1 LPASAEQENFVM
13 AEKRTTA
20 TATVGNGGTVKIAA
34 VGDLHVKEDAQ
45 ASCRDLFGEVSREA
59 DILVLTGDLT
69 NLGKPR
75 EAEILAEDLRACAI
89 PVVAVLG
96 NHDYESGAVEDV
108 AHILRQAGVHL
119 LDGQTT
125 EIKEV
130 GFVGVK
136 GFIGGFGSRM
146 LGSFG
151 EPAIKAMV
159 AESVSESM
167 RLENA
172 MRQVRTKRTVVVLH
186 YAPVVETVAGEPLEI
201 FPFLG
206 SSRLAETIDRFKVSA
221 VVHGHA
227 HRGVYEGRT
236 PGGAPV
242 YNVAMHVAKPTG
254 RPYALLEI

>member
-1 LPASAEQENFVM
+1 M
-13 AEKRTTA
+13 AE
-20 TATVGNGGTVKIAA
+20 GNGTLKVAA
-34 VGDLHVKEDAQ
+34 LGDLHVKEDHA
-45 ASCRDLFGEVSREA
+45 APHRDLFGEISKAA
-59 DILVLTGDLT
+59 DVLVLTGDLT
-69 NLGKPR
+69 DLGKPR
-75 EAEILAEDLRACAI
+75 EAEILAEDLRACSI

-96 NHDYESGAVEDV
+96 NHDYECGCVEEV
-108 AHILRQAGVHL
+108 SRILKGAGVKL
-119 LDGQTT
+119 LDGQAI
-125 EIKEV
+125 EIEGV

-136 GFIGGFGSRM
+136 GFAGGFGRRM

-159 AESVSESM
+159 AESMNEAM

-172 MRQVRTKRTVVVLH
+172 MRTVKTDRALVILH
-186 YAPVVETVAGEPLEI
+186 YAPIPETIEGEPLEI

-227 HRGVYEGRT
+227 HRGAYEGRT
-236 PGGAPV
+236 PGGALV
-242 YNVAMHVAKPTG
+242 YNVAFHIEKPTG

>member
-1 LPASAEQENFVM
+1 VAEQGLLKV
-13 AEKRTTA
+13 
-20 TATVGNGGTVKIAA
+20 AA
-34 VGDLHVKEDAQ
+34 IGDLHVKEDGT
-45 ASCRDLFGEVSREA
+45 ASFRELFGEISRSA
-59 DILVLTGDLT
+59 DVLVIAGDLT
-69 NLGKPR
+69 DLGKPR
-75 EAEILAEDLRACAI
+75 EAEILAEDLRACSI

-96 NHDYESGAVEDV
+96 NHDYECGCVEEV
-108 AHILRQAGVHL
+108 SHILRQAGVRL

-125 EIKEV
+125 EIEGV

-136 GFIGGFGSRM
+136 GFAGGFGRRM

-159 AESVSESM
+159 AEGVNEAI

-172 MRQVRTKRTVVVLH
+172 MRQVRSERALVILH
-186 YAPVVETVAGEPLEI
+186 YAPIPETIAGEPLEI

-206 SSRLAETIDRFKVSA
+206 SSRLAETIDRFRVSA

-227 HRGVYEGRT
+227 HRGAYEGRT

-242 YNVAMHVAKPTG
+242 YNVAMHIEKPNG

>member
-1 LPASAEQENFVM
+1 VAEQGLLKV
-13 AEKRTTA
+13 
-20 TATVGNGGTVKIAA
+20 AA
-34 VGDLHVKEDAQ
+34 IGDLHVKEDGT
-45 ASCRDLFGEVSREA
+45 ASFRELFGEISRSA
-59 DILVLTGDLT
+59 DVLVIAGDLT
-69 NLGKPR
+69 DLGRPR
-75 EAEILAEDLRACAI
+75 EAEILAEDLRACSV

-96 NHDYESGAVEDV
+96 NHDYECGCVEEV
-108 AHILRQAGVHL
+108 SHILRQAGVRL

-125 EIKEV
+125 EIEGV

-136 GFIGGFGSRM
+136 GFAGGFGRRM

-159 AESVSESM
+159 AEGVNEAI

-172 MRQVRTKRTVVVLH
+172 MRQVRSERALVILH
-186 YAPVVETVAGEPLEI
+186 YAPIPETIAGEPLEI

-206 SSRLAETIDRFKVSA
+206 SSRLAETIDRFRVSA

-227 HRGVYEGRT
+227 HRGAYEGRT

-242 YNVAMHVAKPTG
+242 YNVAMHIEKPNG

>member
-1 LPASAEQENFVM
+1 M
-13 AEKRTTA
+13 AE
-20 TATVGNGGTVKIAA
+20 GNGLLKVAA
-34 VGDLHVKEDAQ
+34 IGDLHVKEDG
-45 ASCRDLFGEVSREA
+45 ASSYRELFGEISRVA
-59 DILVLTGDLT
+59 DVLVIAGDLT
-69 NLGKPR
+69 DLGKPR
-75 EAEILAEDLRACAI
+75 EAEILAEDLRACSI

-96 NHDYESGAVEDV
+96 NHDYECGCVDEVSQ
-108 AHILRQAGVHL
+108 ILRQAGVRL
-119 LDGQTT
+119 LDGQAT
-125 EIKEV
+125 EIDGV

-136 GFIGGFGSRM
+136 GFAGGFGRHM

-159 AESVSESM
+159 AEGVSEAI

-172 MRQVRTKRTVVVLH
+172 MRHVRSERSLVVLH
-186 YAPVVETVAGEPLEI
+186 YAPIPETIAGEPLEI

-206 SSRLAETIDRFKVSA
+206 SSRLAETIDRFRVSA

-227 HRGVYEGRT
+227 HRGAYEGRT

-242 YNVAMHVAKPTG
+242 YNVAMQIEKPNG

>member
-1 LPASAEQENFVM
+1 ML
-13 AEKRTTA
+13 
-20 TATVGNGGTVKIAA
+20 KIAA
-34 VGDLHVKEDAQ
+34 VGDLKVAAVGDLHVGDEAQ
-45 ASCRDLFGEVSREA
+45 TSFRDLFGEMSREA
-59 DILVLTGDLT
+59 DVLVLAGDLT

-75 EAEILAEDLRACAI
+75 EAEILAEDLRACSI

-108 AHILRQAGVHL
+108 TNILHQAGVHL
-119 LDGQTT
+119 LDGQAT
-125 EIKEV
+125 EIHGV

-136 GFIGGFGSRM
+136 GFVGGFGPRM

-151 EPAIKAMV
+151 EPTIKAMV
-159 AESVSESM
+159 AESVNEAM

-172 MRQVRTKRTVVVLH
+172 MRQVRSQRTLVVLH
-186 YAPVVETVAGEPLEI
+186 YAPITETIEGEPPEI

-206 SSRLAETIDRFKVSA
+206 SSRLAETIDRFQVSA

-227 HRGVYEGRT
+227 HRGVYQGRT

-254 RPYALLEI
+254 RPYAMLEI

>member
-1 LPASAEQENFVM
+1 MIDEA
-13 AEKRTTA
+13 RR
-20 TATVGNGGTVKIAA
+20 NGALKVAA
-34 VGDLHVKEDAQ
+34 LGDLHVKEDHSAPY
-45 ASCRDLFGEVSREA
+45 RELFAEISKAA
-59 DILVLTGDLT
+59 DVLVLTGDLT
-69 NLGKPR
+69 DLGKPE

-89 PVVAVLG
+89 PVIAVLG
-96 NHDYESGAVEDV
+96 NHDYESGHADEVGR
-108 AHILRQAGVHL
+108 ILKNAGVRL
-119 LDGQTT
+119 LDGQAI
-125 EIKEV
+125 ELDGV

-136 GFIGGFGSRM
+136 GFVGGFGRRM

-159 AESVSESM
+159 AESMNEAM

-172 MRQVRTKRTVVVLH
+172 MRTVRSERSLVVLH
-186 YAPVVETVAGEPLEI
+186 YAPVPETIEGEPLEI

-227 HRGVYEGRT
+227 HRGRYEGRT

-242 YNVAMHVAKPTG
+242 YNVAYHIEKPTG
-254 RPYALLEI
+254 RPYALLNL

>member
-1 LPASAEQENFVM
+1 M
-13 AEKRTTA
+13 AE
-20 TATVGNGGTVKIAA
+20 GNGKLKVAA
-34 VGDLHVKEDAQ
+34 LGDLHVKEDH
-45 ASCRDLFGEVSREA
+45 SSPCRELFAEISKAA
-59 DILVLTGDLT
+59 DVLVLTGDLT
-69 NLGKPR
+69 DLGKPK
-75 EAEILAEDLRACAI
+75 EAQVLAEDLRACSV

-96 NHDYESGAVEDV
+96 NHDYECGCENEVST
-108 AHILRQAGVHL
+108 ILKTAGVRL
-119 LDGQTT
+119 LDGQA
-125 EIKEV
+125 IDIDGV

-136 GFIGGFGSRM
+136 GFIGGFGRRM

-151 EPAIKAMV
+151 EPTIKAMV
-159 AESVSESM
+159 AESMSEAM

-172 MRQVRTKRTVVVLH
+172 MRQVRGERALVVLH
-186 YAPVVETVAGEPLEI
+186 YAPIAETLEGEPLEI

-242 YNVAMHVAKPTG
+242 YNVARQIEKPTG
-254 RPYALLEI
+254 RPYALLEL

>member
-1 LPASAEQENFVM
+1 M
-13 AEKRTTA
+13 AEA
-20 TATVGNGGTVKIAA
+20 NGLLKVAA
-34 VGDLHVKEDAQ
+34 IGDLHVKEDG
-45 ASCRDLFGEVSREA
+45 ASSYRELFGEISRVAEV
-59 DILVLTGDLT
+59 LVIAGDLT
-69 NLGKPR
+69 DLGKPR
-75 EAEILAEDLRACAI
+75 EAEILAEDLRACSI

-96 NHDYESGAVEDV
+96 NHDYECGCVEEV
-108 AHILRQAGVHL
+108 SQILRQAGVRL
-119 LDGQTT
+119 LDGQAT
-125 EIKEV
+125 EVDGV

-136 GFIGGFGSRM
+136 GFAGGFGRRM

-159 AESVSESM
+159 AEGVSEAI

-172 MRQVRTKRTVVVLH
+172 MRHVRSERAMVVLH
-186 YAPVVETVAGEPLEI
+186 YAPIPETIAGEPLEI

-206 SSRLAETIDRFKVSA
+206 SSRLAETIDRFRVSA

-227 HRGVYEGRT
+227 HRGAYEGRT

-242 YNVAMHVAKPTG
+242 YNVAMQIEKPNG

>member
-1 LPASAEQENFVM
+1 MADPVESSAPKDGARALKV
-13 AEKRTTA
+13 
-20 TATVGNGGTVKIAA
+20 AA
-34 VGDLHVKEDAQ
+34 VGDLHVREDAQ
-45 ASCRDLFGEVSREA
+45 TSYRDLFGEISSEA

-75 EAEILAEDLRACAI
+75 EAEMLAEDLRNCSI

-108 AHILRQAGVHL
+108 TKILRQAHVHL
-119 LDGQTT
+119 LDGQAV
-125 EIKEV
+125 EIEEV

-151 EPAIKAMV
+151 EPAIKTMV
-159 AESVSESM
+159 AESVNEAM

-172 MRQVRTKRTVVVLH
+172 MRQVRAKRTLVILH
-186 YAPVVETVAGEPLEI
+186 YAPIADTVAGEPPEI

-206 SSRLAETIDRFKVSA
+206 SSRLAETIDRFQVSA

-227 HRGVYEGRT
+227 HRGSYEGQT
-236 PGGAPV
+236 PGGAKV
-242 YNVAMHVAKPTG
+242 YNVAMHVAKPSG